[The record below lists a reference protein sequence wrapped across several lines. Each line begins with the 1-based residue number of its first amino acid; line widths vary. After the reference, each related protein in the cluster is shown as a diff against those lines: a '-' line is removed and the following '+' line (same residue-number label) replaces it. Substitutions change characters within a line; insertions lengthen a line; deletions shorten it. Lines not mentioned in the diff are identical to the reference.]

1 MMNKKTKKAFT
12 LIEVMMSVAIVSIVV
27 LGIMKVQ
34 GQNSDMAAYI
44 ISRGNSEFDNSL
56 FLTKRVERY
65 DNDEKN
71 AYDILVDEFSIKDLE
86 GRDILKK
93 LKKKIH
99 ITDEVSIPVGGE
111 DEDSLNFVFY
121 SKEILLKGKYPGR
134 YYTYK

>member
-71 AYDILVDEFSIKDLE
+71 AYDILVDEFSIKDFE